1 MSKAA
6 VTTKKKNKPKA
17 AGTRAGVRQMAAG
30 EFKAKV
36 LGLIDEVNEN
46 GSMVV
51 ITKRGSAKA
60 ALVRYPASTGVS
72 LLGRLQGKYSFH
84 GDLLEPVF
92 PLKDY
97 DMLK

>member
-1 MSKAA
+1 MSKTAL
-6 VTTKKKNKPKA
+6 TRKKKLAKTLS
-17 AGTRAGVRQMAAG
+17 GHRQMAAG

-36 LGLIDEVNEN
+36 LALIDEVHKD

-51 ITKRGSAKA
+51 VTKRGTPKA
-60 ALVRYPASTGVS
+60 ALVPFPTTSGAS
-72 LLGRLQGKYSFH
+72 LLGRLQGKYSIH

-92 PLKDY
+92 PLEDY

>member
-1 MSKAA
+1 MSKMALP
-6 VTTKKKNKPKA
+6 KKKKTKT
-17 AGTRAGVRQMAAG
+17 AGILAGGLRQMAAG

-51 ITKRGSAKA
+51 ITKRGTAKA
-60 ALVRYPASTGVS
+60 ALIRYPTSTGAS
-72 LLGRLQGKYSFH
+72 LLGRLQGKYSVN

-92 PLKDY
+92 PLEDY

>member
-1 MSKAA
+1 MSKTAL
-6 VTTKKKNKPKA
+6 TKKKKPAKTLS
-17 AGTRAGVRQMAAG
+17 GLRQMAAG

-36 LGLIDEVNEN
+36 LALIDEVHKD

-51 ITKRGSAKA
+51 VTKRGTPKA
-60 ALVRYPASTGVS
+60 ALVAFPAPAGAS
-72 LLGRLQGKYSFH
+72 LLGRLQGKYSIH

-92 PLKDY
+92 PLEDY